1 MQGLTLMRGTLSA
14 MSSVFGGL
22 GVFFLYHSFAVPAV
36 RAYALIFLGS
46 ATAIVWS
53 AQHSSGRRH

>member
-1 MQGLTLMRGTLSA
+1 